1 MSNYNHQAYLD
12 SLFIPNQDL
21 KYNQFILFVER
32 GDTFLIMASQS
43 LADAEKQRKFWQVNP
58 EIEKAVMTIADQR
71 GKALLSL

>member
-21 KYNQFILFVER
+21 KYNQFILFTEN

-43 LADAEKQRKFWQVNP
+43 IADAEKQRKFWRVNP
-58 EIEKAVMTIADQR
+58 DTEKAVMLIADQR
-71 GKALLSL
+71 GKVLLTL